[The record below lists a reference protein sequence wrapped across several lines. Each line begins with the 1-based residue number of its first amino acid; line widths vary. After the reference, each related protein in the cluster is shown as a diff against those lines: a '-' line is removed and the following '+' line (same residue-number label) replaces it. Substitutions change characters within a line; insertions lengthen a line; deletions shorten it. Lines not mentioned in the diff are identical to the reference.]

1 VDLPLWSLNAAGR
14 VPIVTAAT
22 PGGDPAAARAAKPSR
37 LVIES
42 REIPMDETVNTVAFD
57 GDEAVAEA
65 LAGLGEGRTTRG
77 SLFRKAG
84 AVAGVGAAA
93 ALLPSSASARGGTKA
108 NDVKI
113 LNFAL
118 TLEYLEAA
126 FYAEALRVG
135 GYSGSVLYFA
145 QTVAAHEATHVATLK
160 GVLGAKAVKSPK
172 FDFQGTTR
180 HWHSFLRTSKVLE
193 DTGVAAYQGQAPLI
207 HQVAVLAPAGA
218 ILAVEARH
226 AAWVRDLLYAG
237 KSVKP
242 APEAFSTPM
251 SMSDV
256 LSAVKKTGFIKS

>member
-1 VDLPLWSLNAAGR
+1 MTDLPEGEVMSDDLS
-14 VPIVTAAT
+14 VV
-22 PGGDPAAARAAKPSR
+22 
-37 LVIES
+37 E
-42 REIPMDETVNTVAFD
+42 FD

-65 LAGLGEGRTTRG
+65 IAGLGEEKRTRSG
-77 SLFRKAG
+77 LFRGAG
-84 AVAGVGAAA
+84 ALAGAGAFA
-93 ALLPSSASARGGTKA
+93 ALMPRSASARPGGSKA

-113 LNFAL
+113 LNYAL

-126 FYAEALRVG
+126 FYAEALHVG
-135 GYSGSVLYFA
+135 GYTGAVGRFASV
-145 QTVAAHEATHVATLK
+145 VASHEATHVATLK
-160 GVLGAKAVKSPK
+160 SVLGSKAVKSPS
-172 FDFQGTTR
+172 FDFKGTTR
-180 HWHSFLRTSKVLE
+180 KWSTFLRTAKVLE

-207 HQVAVLAPAGA
+207 HQNAVLGPAGA

-251 SMSDV
+251 SMSQV

>member
-1 VDLPLWSLNAAGR
+1 MS
-14 VPIVTAAT
+14 
-22 PGGDPAAARAAKPSR
+22 
-37 LVIES
+37 
-42 REIPMDETVNTVAFD
+42 DELSVVEFD

-65 LAGLGEGRTTRG
+65 IDGLDKEKRTRG
-77 SLFRKAG
+77 ALFRGAG
-84 AVAGVGAAA
+84 AVAGAGALA
-93 ALLPSSASARGGTKA
+93 ALMPRSASARPGGSKA

-113 LNFAL
+113 LNYAL

-135 GYSGSVLYFA
+135 GYTGAVGRFASV
-145 QTVAAHEATHVATLK
+145 VASHEATHVATLRS
-160 GVLGAKAVKSPK
+160 VLGSKAVKSPS
-172 FDFQGTTR
+172 FDFKGTTR
-180 HWHSFLRTSKVLE
+180 KWSTFLRTAKVLE

-207 HQVAVLAPAGA
+207 HQNAVLGPAGA

-251 SMSDV
+251 SMSQV

>member
-1 VDLPLWSLNAAGR
+1 
-14 VPIVTAAT
+14 
-22 PGGDPAAARAAKPSR
+22 
-37 LVIES
+37 
-42 REIPMDETVNTVAFD
+42 MDENVNVVDFD

-65 LAGLGEGRTTRG
+65 MAGLTEGRTSRG
-77 SLFRKAG
+77 GLFRKVG

-93 ALLPSSASARGGTKA
+93 ALLPSIASGREGGSKA

-126 FYAEALRVG
+126 FYAEALAVG
-135 GYSGSVLYFA
+135 GYTGSVLYFA

-160 GVLGAKAVKSPK
+160 GVLGAKAVAKPK
-172 FDFQGTTR
+172 FDFKGTTK
-180 HWHSFLRTSKVLE
+180 HWHTFLRTSKVLE

-207 HQVAVLAPAGA
+207 HQDAVLGPAGA

-251 SMSDV
+251 TMSEV
-256 LSAVKKTGFIKS
+256 LRAVKKTGFIKS